1 LFLLR
6 EDGVNPERMA
16 RTDRGALGMRARK
29 LSFIKFTISAA
40 VFVAVSVAPAMAN
53 DTMDVLLGGQQLQ
66 VTTSTG
72 ATVMITF
79 AANGTYTTST
89 GSSGTWTLT
98 GDQLCTVRAA
108 DNVSS
113 CGALPSGKALGDS
126 WVTTDGNGATVTA
139 SII

>member
-1 LFLLR
+1 
-6 EDGVNPERMA
+6 
-16 RTDRGALGMRARK
+16 MRARK
-29 LSFIKFTISAA
+29 LSFRTIAICAA
-40 VFVAVSVAPAMAN
+40 AFAAAASVAPVLAN